1 MNNNPYISVVSPVYQ
16 AANIVAELVR
26 QIKENLIK
34 ITEYYEIL
42 LVNDDSQDNSWVRIE
57 DECKKNL
64 RVKGINLSRNF
75 GQQSAITAGITIAKG
90 EWIVIMD
97 CDLQDRPDEILNLY
111 NKAQEGYDAVIAK
124 RVNRKDSFLKRL
136 FSKVFY
142 FLFSY
147 LTDTKQDPSI
157 ANFGIFNRKIINA
170 VLSMNDYARYLS
182 TMIQW
187 VGFRKFY
194 LPVKHDERYEGK
206 TSYNL
211 KKLFKLAFNTIIG
224 FSTKPLRLI
233 VNIGF
238 LIVILSLIIGI
249 IFLIQYFT
257 GKIKVAGFTSILLS
271 IWFLSGVIISLLGIL
286 GLYIGKTFENVK
298 NRPIFIIKEIINE

>member
-16 AANIVAELVR
+16 AENIVAELVR
-26 QIKENLIK
+26 QIQENLIK
-34 ITEYYEIL
+34 ITEDYEIL
-42 LVNDDSQDNSWVRIE
+42 LVNDDSQDNSWVKIE
-57 DECKKNL
+57 NECKKNL

-75 GQQSAITAGITIAKG
+75 GQQSAITAGLTIAKG

-124 RVNRKDSFLKRL
+124 RINRRDSFFKKL
-136 FSKVFY
+136 FSKAFY

-187 VGFRKFY
+187 VGFKKFY

-206 TSYNL
+206 TSYNFR
-211 KKLFKLAFNTIIG
+211 KLLKLAFDTIIG

-238 LIVILSLIIGI
+238 LIVILSLIVGI
-249 IFLIQYFT
+249 IFLTQYFT

-271 IWFLSGVIISLLGIL
+271 IWFLSGVIISVLGIL

-298 NRPIFIIKEIINE
+298 NRPIFIIKEIVNE

>member
-1 MNNNPYISVVSPVYQ
+1 MNNNPYISVISPVYQ
-16 AANIVAELVR
+16 AENIVAELVR
-26 QIKENLIK
+26 QIQENLVK
-34 ITEYYEIL
+34 ITEDYEIL
-42 LVNDDSQDNSWVRIE
+42 LVNDDSKDNSWVKIE
-57 DECKKNL
+57 NECKKNL

-75 GQQSAITAGITIAKG
+75 GQQNAITAGLTIAKG

-97 CDLQDRPDEILNLY
+97 CDLQDRPDEIINLY

-124 RVNRKDSFLKRL
+124 RINRRDSFLKKL
-136 FSKVFY
+136 FSKAFY
-142 FLFSY
+142 FIFSY

-187 VGFRKFY
+187 VGFKKFY

-206 TSYNL
+206 TSYNF
-211 KKLFKLAFNTIIG
+211 KKLFQLAFNTIIG

-238 LIVILSLIIGI
+238 LIVILSLIVGI
-249 IFLIQYFT
+249 IFLTQYFT

-271 IWFLSGVIISLLGIL
+271 IWFLSGVIISVLGIL